1 MQHYT
6 RTVYLHIC
14 SICIISYK
22 LNFCSLDNVMYYDQ
36 KKFVLGHLVMIEN
49 SNSRKTSNYT
59 KVNNIKL
66 QGCVDLFNK

>member
-22 LNFCSLDNVMYYDQ
+22 LNFYDQ
-36 KKFVLGHLVMIEN
+36 KKFVLGHLVMIES
-49 SNSRKTSNYT
+49 SNSRIKSNYT
-59 KVNNIKL
+59 KVTKMKL

>member
-1 MQHYT
+1 MQHYI

-22 LNFCSLDNVMYYDQ
+22 LNFYDQ

-59 KVNNIKL
+59 KVNKIKL
-66 QGCVDLFNK
+66 QSCVDLFNK

>member
-1 MQHYT
+1 MQHYI

-14 SICIISYK
+14 SIWIISYK
-22 LNFCSLDNVMYYDQ
+22 LYDQ

-59 KVNNIKL
+59 KVNKIKL
-66 QGCVDLFNK
+66 QSCVHLFNK

>member
-22 LNFCSLDNVMYYDQ
+22 LYDQ
-36 KKFVLGHLVMIEN
+36 KKFVLGHLVMIES
-49 SNSRKTSNYT
+49 SNSRIKSNYT
-59 KVNNIKL
+59 KVTKMKL